1 MADLDYFSDNKL
13 INKDW
18 SKLKPQTYK
27 SSFPVTSKHK
37 FHWNINSNFGEDRY
51 CFDFL
56 HAYKFDRIDNPRLYE
71 NLKYLEIVSLA
82 SLDGQVEEQN
92 LEKLFEKLR
101 RLNTGG
107 YKALS
112 YDDKLLLNLSEV
124 YDLISQRNF
133 ALNQDNFELF
143 IHILFRNL
151 VYDLDIVSS
160 YTRNKKTKL
169 LVKNPIDSD
178 LIFDELENFWKH
190 VESMKDKQ
198 LTFTSFTKAWLLG
211 IEFLYISP
219 YDRFNLIIMTFI
231 IKWYLFQLDFNFRN
245 VYFNQS
251 IWMNYKEF
259 IKVTQDALESRD
271 LNEYLEM
278 MRAFSKRETIFAKH
292 MEWIMNLADKTKR
305 FKELKRF
312 DNLIITAFLM
322 RFEDRPISIK
332 TLTKSVVNKSY
343 KVSASQLKEK
353 LAVLVDLEVL
363 EEHNGIYHWIDP
375 EFKKQALLYKE

>member
-1 MADLDYFSDNKL
+1 
-13 INKDW
+13 
-18 SKLKPQTYK
+18 
-27 SSFPVTSKHK
+27 
-37 FHWNINSNFGEDRY
+37 
-51 CFDFL
+51 L

-178 LIFDELENFWKH
+178 LIFDELENF
-190 VESMKDKQ
+190 
-198 LTFTSFTKAWLLG
+198 
-211 IEFLYISP
+211 
-219 YDRFNLIIMTFI
+219 
-231 IKWYLFQLDFNFRN
+231 
-245 VYFNQS
+245 
-251 IWMNYKEF
+251 
-259 IKVTQDALESRD
+259 
-271 LNEYLEM
+271 
-278 MRAFSKRETIFAKH
+278 
-292 MEWIMNLADKTKR
+292 
-305 FKELKRF
+305 
-312 DNLIITAFLM
+312 
-322 RFEDRPISIK
+322 
-332 TLTKSVVNKSY
+332 
-343 KVSASQLKEK
+343 
-353 LAVLVDLEVL
+353 
-363 EEHNGIYHWIDP
+363 
-375 EFKKQALLYKE
+375 